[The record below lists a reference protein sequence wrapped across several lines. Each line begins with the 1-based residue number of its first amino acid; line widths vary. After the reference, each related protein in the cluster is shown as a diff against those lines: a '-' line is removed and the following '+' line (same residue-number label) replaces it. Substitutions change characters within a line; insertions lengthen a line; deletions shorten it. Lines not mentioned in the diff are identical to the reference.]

1 MMEYPKK
8 KDLNNRAEQTSTFT
22 NDRSFNDA
30 ISLMSAE
37 IRRRCD
43 VDTIARILM
52 EFQTHELIV
61 RDIAIHALAKAICKH
76 FEEGLGD

>member
-8 KDLNNRAEQTSTFT
+8 KDLSNRAEQTSTFT

-30 ISLMSAE
+30 ISQMSAE

-43 VDTIARILM
+43 VTLLRKIIMSCRKLEGGHYSPIRQA
-52 EFQTHELIV
+52 E
-61 RDIAIHALAKAICKH
+61 AICKH
-76 FEEGLGD
+76 FEEGLDNGD